1 MSDRLR
7 LLVFAGDVG
16 YCRFTPDG
24 VFADRLRELGDL
36 TVATAESADLAQLL
50 REHEVLIS
58 HHATPFAAL
67 EPVLPEVATDPGRL
81 RYVACTHGGCSQYA
95 PLLEAG
101 IALTNWGDHAGQGL
115 ALLSVTLL
123 LALLR
128 DLPSQVDNVRADGWS
143 LLNSGRERV
152 YGGDARGLRVGVY
165 GMGAGGQAFVPVA
178 QSLGMELAAFDP
190 YAEPWPEGVA
200 RAESLAEL
208 MEGRHAL
215 VVLAALTDETRGT
228 VTADLLASLPDGG
241 IVVNVARGAIMD
253 QDALFAE
260 LTGGRLRA
268 GLDVLEPDYLPP
280 GHPVRQL
287 PNCILT
293 CHVGPENLLN
303 PAPLGRNEEYCLDN
317 LRRFAA
323 GESLRWVVDRQ
334 KLSRMT

>member
-7 LLVFAGDVG
+7 LLVFAGDAG
-16 YCRFTPDG
+16 YYRFAADG

-36 TVATAESADLAQLL
+36 TVATAEGGNLAQLL
-50 REHEVLIS
+50 RDHDVLIS
-58 HHATPFAAL
+58 HHATPFAAV
-67 EPVLPEVATDPGRL
+67 EPVLPEVAKDPGRL

-95 PLLEAG
+95 PLLETG
-101 IALTNWGDHAGQGL
+101 IALTNWGDHAGEGL

-128 DLPSQVDNVRADGWS
+128 DLPSQVDHVRADGWS

-165 GMGAGGQAFVPVA
+165 GMGAGGRAFVPMA
-178 QSLGMELAAFDP
+178 QPLGMELAGFDP
-190 YAEPWPEGVA
+190 YAEPWPEQVA
-200 RAESLAEL
+200 RTATLAEL
-208 MEGRHAL
+208 MEDRHAL

-241 IVVNVARGAIMD
+241 LVINVARGAIIN

-260 LTGGRLRA
+260 LMNGRLRA

-293 CHVGPENLLN
+293 CHVGPENRLN

-317 LRRFAA
+317 LRRYAA
-323 GESLRWVVDRQ
+323 GEPLRWVVDRQ